1 MPERIFPER
10 EEIVVY
16 RILLGIFAALA
27 AAFFVCAGLGIHPMR
42 AFPPCVFRSLTG
54 FYCPGCGIGHAAEA
68 LLSFRFAEAF
78 LYHPF
83 FVYAAGFLLI
93 YILANS
99 AGALIRRRRFVFPL
113 KSVYLWIGLALLLG
127 NWILRN
133 VLWLGFGI
141 PIH

>member
-1 MPERIFPER
+1 MLERIFRER

-27 AAFFVCAGLGIHPMR
+27 VAFAVCAGLGIHPMR

-54 FYCPGCGIGHAAEA
+54 FYCPGCGLGHAVEA
-68 LLSFRFAEAF
+68 LLSFHLMKAF

-83 FVYAAGFLLI
+83 FAYTAGFLLI
-93 YILANS
+93 YIVTNAIGRLF
-99 AGALIRRRRFVFPL
+99 LRRRFVFPL
-113 KSVYLWIGLALLLG
+113 RSFFLWIGFGLLLG

-133 VLWLGFGI
+133 LLLIVFGV
-141 PIH
+141 PIY